1 MTLYLQKGNLVH
13 IENHMFINKKLRFGA
28 WVVLLH
34 LLPWTAEEFQCNCGV
49 PKTQLCTLRED
60 GGGVCSML
68 LNFGPEVDL
77 VAVFQIMLSPDARN
91 TAWVSFD
98 GRKRQ
103 EICHG
108 DRSNLFSDCIISK
121 YRKSWFMQLPCS
133 LTSAKRVFGSEGR
146 SFYKP

>member
-1 MTLYLQKGNLVH
+1 MGCDLVLTKRR
-13 IENHMFINKKLRFGA
+13 FTAYRKINKQEIKVWSLSA
-28 WVVLLH
+28 VAA

-60 GGGVCSML
+60 GGGVCSL
-68 LNFGPEVDL
+68 LLSFGPEVEL

-108 DRSNLFSDCIISK
+108 DRSDLFSDCVISK
-121 YRKSWFMQLPCS
+121 YRKS
-133 LTSAKRVFGSEGR
+133 
-146 SFYKP
+146 